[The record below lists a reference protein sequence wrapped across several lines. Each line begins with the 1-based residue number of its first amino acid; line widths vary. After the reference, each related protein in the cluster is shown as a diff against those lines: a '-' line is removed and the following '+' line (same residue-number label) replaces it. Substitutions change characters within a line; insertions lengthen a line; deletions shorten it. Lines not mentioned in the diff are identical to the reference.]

1 MIGTAYLEEL
11 LAEFG
16 TPVAASSLIESA
28 FPQQRAFLD
37 DPARFKTALCTRRA
51 GKSYGEGL
59 ALLSEA
65 LKRPGVSCLY
75 VSLTRAS
82 AKRIMYKDVLKAI
95 DRQYELGCKF
105 IETELEV
112 RLPNGSVIYLLG
124 VDAKPEE
131 AEKILGQKFACAVVD
146 ESASFRFD
154 LSHLVHAILRP
165 TLVDYGGWLAMVGTP
180 GNVKNY
186 FHDVTTGAIKGWSLH
201 HWSAAD
207 NPHVAAQWEREISEL
222 IAENPLIIETPLYK
236 QHYLGQWAIDPSMRV
251 YRYEPERND
260 IAAAPECTRHILG
273 VDLGYTDATALVVLG
288 FRERDKAT
296 YVIEAEKRTGLIVS
310 QVAEWIRHVQSRYRL
325 ERIVVDNASKQ
336 AVEELVQRHA
346 LPLEAAEKR
355 DKADA
360 IANMN
365 SDIITRRVQVTDA
378 AAGLR
383 KEWAD
388 LVWDDRQFAKGRL
401 TESSQCENHLS
412 DACLYAWRAATAY
425 AMDDSV
431 VPVQDEPDDD
441 EESPRV
447 KAFWER

>member
-1 MIGTAYLEEL
+1 VNGAYLQSL
-11 LAEFG
+11 LAMAG
-16 TPVAASSLIESA
+16 TSQDAGSLIASA

-37 DPARFKTALCTRRA
+37 DTSRFKTALCTRRA

-95 DRQYELGCKF
+95 NREYELGAKF

-222 IAENPLIIETPLYK
+222 IAENPLITDTPLFK

-251 YRYEPERND
+251 YRYDAERND
-260 IAAAPECTRHILG
+260 IADAPSCTRHILG

-288 FRERDKAT
+288 FRPKDKT
-296 YVIEAEKRTGLIVS
+296 IYVLEAEKRTGLIVS
-310 QVAEWIRHVQSRYRL
+310 QVADWIRHVQSRYQF

-365 SDIITRRVQVTDA
+365 SDIITGRVLVTKA

-383 KEWAD
+383 KEWGD
-388 LVWDDRQFAKGRL
+388 LVWDDRHFHKGKL
-401 TESSQCENHLS
+401 VESSQCENHLS
-412 DACLYAWRAATAY
+412 DAALYAWRAATAY
-425 AMDDSV
+425 AADETV
-431 VPVQDEPDDD
+431 APVKDEPDDD
-441 EESPRV
+441 EESPRA

>member
-1 MIGTAYLEEL
+1 MNLAYLEEL
-11 LAEFG
+11 CREFG
-16 TPVAASSLIESA
+16 TSTDAGTLIQSA
-28 FPQQRAFLD
+28 FPQQRAFLED
-37 DPARFKTALCTRRA
+37 TTRFKTALCTRRA

-59 ALLSEA
+59 ALFTEA

-75 VSLTRAS
+75 VSLTRLS

-95 DRQYELGCKF
+95 DREFQLGSRFK
-105 IETELEV
+105 ETELEV
-112 RLPNGSVIYLLG
+112 TLPNGSVIYLLG

-146 ESASFRFD
+146 ESASMRFD

-186 FHDVTTGAIKGWSLH
+186 FHDVTTGAVQGWSLH
-201 HWSAAD
+201 RWSAAD

-222 IAENPLIIETPLYK
+222 VIENPLIKETPLFK
-236 QHYLGQWAIDPSMRV
+236 QHYLGEWAIDPSMRV

-260 IAAAPECTRHILG
+260 VVEPPVCTRFILG

-288 FRERDKAT
+288 FRERDKT
-296 YVIEAEKRTGLIVS
+296 IYVLEAEKRSGLIVS
-310 QVAEWIRHVQSRYRL
+310 QVAEWVRHVQGRYAL

-365 SDIITRRVQVTDA
+365 SDLITGRIKTVA
-378 AAGLR
+378 ATAPLR
-383 KEWAD
+383 KEWED
-388 LVWDDRQFAKGRL
+388 LVWDDRHFHKGKL
-401 TESSQCENHLS
+401 VESSQCENHLS
-412 DACLYAWRAATAY
+412 DACLYAWRAATAF
-425 AMDDSV
+425 AADET
-431 VPVQDEPDDD
+431 VPVAPTEPEDD
-441 EESPRV
+441 EEKPRR
-447 KAFWER
+447 KAFWEG